1 MIFYLSWFFRD
12 GNSSPKDL
20 KKPFLITVGITFL
33 ILFQP
38 KIAGALMILSI
49 AWVIFWAAAVPFKKG
64 IYLIVTFSAL
74 LIGAAGGVLYLGNK
88 GWLPQMFNH
97 AYERIATLRD
107 SFIDSHG
114 AGYQMTHSFYALY
127 NGGIFGR
134 GLGNSITKKGIFQ
147 RQKQILFFRLL
158 QKSLG

>member
-1 MIFYLSWFFRD
+1 
-12 GNSSPKDL
+12 
-20 KKPFLITVGITFL
+20 
-33 ILFQP
+33 
-38 KIAGALMILSI
+38 MILSI

-107 SFIDSHG
+107 PFIDSHG

-127 NGGIFGR
+127 NGGIWGR
-134 GLGNSITKKGIFQ
+134 GLGNSITKKRISSRDRNRFYFFDHY
-147 RQKQILFFRLL
+147 RRAWANWCIVCTFLIILIMHENLLFKQ
-158 QKSLG
+158 SL

>member
-1 MIFYLSWFFRD
+1 
-12 GNSSPKDL
+12 
-20 KKPFLITVGITFL
+20 
-33 ILFQP
+33 
-38 KIAGALMILSI
+38 
-49 AWVIFWAAAVPFKKG
+49 
-64 IYLIVTFSAL
+64 
-74 LIGAAGGVLYLGNK
+74 
-88 GWLPQMFNH
+88 MFNH

-147 RQKQILFFRLL
+147 RQKQILFFDYYRRAWANRCIVCAFLIVLIMHENLL
-158 QKSLG
+158 FKQSL

>member
-1 MIFYLSWFFRD
+1 
-12 GNSSPKDL
+12 
-20 KKPFLITVGITFL
+20 
-33 ILFQP
+33 
-38 KIAGALMILSI
+38 MILSI

-134 GLGNSITKKGIFQ
+134 GLGNSITKKRVSSRDRNRFYFFDYYRRAWANRCIVCAFLIVLIMHENLLF
-147 RQKQILFFRLL
+147 KQ
-158 QKSLG
+158 SL